1 MRGAA
6 LLLVM
11 WLIALLAAL
20 VGAFALTARIERLQE
35 RVLSRGLVAGQ
46 VARAGLEYALVR
58 LAETDPRRQ
67 WLPDGR
73 PYRWQYA
80 GVEVEVRVVDEQ
92 GKIDLNQADVG
103 LLTGLFRALAVE
115 PGDAGRLAAAIL
127 DFRDPDPLTQ
137 PAGGAEDPD
146 YASAGRHY
154 GAKDAPFET
163 VAELEQ
169 VLGITPEL
177 YASAAEH
184 LTVYT
189 GSGQPNPNYASAVV
203 LNAMGMNGAAMVS
216 ARQAQAPDQRIGDS
230 TGDRAGGLAG
240 GGGLVGGGGGTYSI
254 HSRARLREGR
264 EAVVRGVVRAAS
276 SGVPGSAYTALDWQ
290 EGNTAR

>member
-1 MRGAA
+1 MRPGHPDMRGAA

-11 WLIALLAAL
+11 WLIALLTAL
-20 VGAFALTARIERLQE
+20 VGAFALTARIERMQE

-46 VARAGLEYALVR
+46 AARAGLEYALVR

-73 PYRWQYA
+73 AYRWQYA
-80 GVEVEVRVVDEQ
+80 GAEVEVRVVDEQ

-103 LLTGLFRALAVE
+103 LLTGLFRALGVE
-115 PGDAGRLAAAIL
+115 SGDAGRLAAAIM
-127 DFRDPDPLTQ
+127 DFRDPDLLTQ
-137 PAGGAEDPD
+137 PSGGAEDPD
-146 YASAGRHY
+146 YAAAGRHY

-169 VLGITPEL
+169 VLGMTPEV
-177 YASAAEH
+177 YVKAAEH
-184 LTVYT
+184 LTVHT
-189 GSGQPNPNYASAVV
+189 GAAPPDPAYASAVV
-203 LNAMGMNGAAMVS
+203 LDAMGMDGAGMVAAREANDPANGP
-216 ARQAQAPDQRIGDS
+216 AQGS
-230 TGDRAGGLAG
+230 GGS
-240 GGGLVGGGGGTYSI
+240 GLVGGGGGTYSI
-254 HSRARLREGR
+254 QSRARLRDGR
-264 EAVVRGVVRAAS
+264 EAAVRGVVRAVS